1 MRWFRPSR
9 IGWIGTWLTSYQNSW
24 AKVMRTSDRSILWR
38 LLRPRLWQVGAEW
51 LLVTAVLLFARPL
64 EAKFTAWA
72 DETLGWLPMSDL
84 FYWLGVSLLIF
95 GPLIALYRNISA
107 MAMILADYMTSKL
120 KKSTA
125 RAIHSIECLH
135 PSRSTQVTNST

>member
-1 MRWFRPSR
+1 
-9 IGWIGTWLTSYQNSW
+9 
-24 AKVMRTSDRSILWR
+24 
-38 LLRPRLWQVGAEW
+38 
-51 LLVTAVLLFARPL
+51 LVTAVLLFARPL

-120 KKSTA
+120 KKSTDSMSRIDILLRWA
-125 RAIHSIECLH
+125 GLILLSLWLFNLLPIGSIDTGEWIILLVVLGITLH
-135 PSRSTQVTNST
+135 Y